1 MPDYHPVLIHSKFA
15 RSVSLRPARLA
26 TYLTGAVG
34 SSFLIAAPQAEAA
47 ITSITFG
54 FGSVLNL
61 NSNLVQSETPILSP
75 SESFGKMYVDAGTY
89 FNGANTEE
97 FITLGLDALHNKGS
111 FYFENLVEPNP
122 FYGKAKFLAQGKVVG
137 DTTNGKLGQATFSS
151 PGPGFTITD
160 NQTNKF
166 LGFLTSAGNWGWTKV
181 SWDATTKQLTFHSAY
196 VESVVGSTI
205 AVGDTGVVPEPSRA
219 LLALA
224 GLGAAALRRR
234 RKQAA

>member
-1 MPDYHPVLIHSKFA
+1 MHSKFA
-15 RSVSLRPARLA
+15 RSVSLRPARLT

-61 NSNLVQSETPILSP
+61 NSNLLQSETPILP
-75 SESFGKMYVDAGTY
+75 LIENFGSMYVDAGTY
-89 FNGANTEE
+89 HNGAFTEE
-97 FITLGLDALHNKGS
+97 FITLGLDALQNKGS
-111 FYFENLVEPNP
+111 FYFENLVEPNA

-137 DTTNGKLGQATFSS
+137 DTTNGKVGQATFSS
-151 PGPGFTITD
+151 PFGSDFNITT

-181 SWDATTKQLTFHSAY
+181 SWNATTKQLTFHSAY
-196 VESVVGSTI
+196 VESVAGNTI

-234 RKQAA
+234 RKQVA

>member
-1 MPDYHPVLIHSKFA
+1 MHSKFA

-34 SSFLIAAPQAEAA
+34 SSFFIAAPQAEAA

-61 NSNLVQSETPILSP
+61 NSNLVLTETPILP
-75 SESFGKMYVDAGTY
+75 LSESFGSMYVDAGT
-89 FNGANTEE
+89 FDNGAFDEE
-97 FITLGLDALHNKGS
+97 FISIGLDKLANKGS
-111 FYFENLVEPNP
+111 FYFENLVQNT
-122 FYGKAKFLAQGKVVG
+122 FYGKAKFLDQGQVVG
-137 DTTNGKLGQATFSS
+137 DTTNGQLGQATFSS

-196 VESVVGSTI
+196 VESVAGNTI

>member
-1 MPDYHPVLIHSKFA
+1 MHSKFA
-15 RSVSLRPARLA
+15 RPVSLRPARLA

-34 SSFLIAAPQAEAA
+34 SSFLIGTPQAEAA
-47 ITSITFG
+47 ITSLTFG

-61 NSNLVQSETPILSP
+61 NSTLEQVETPILP
-75 SESFGKMYVDAGTY
+75 LSENFGWMHVDASTY
-89 FNGANTEE
+89 DNGAVTEE
-97 FITLGLDALHNKGS
+97 FITIGLDALQNKGS
-111 FYFENLVEPNP
+111 FYFDNLLVPNS
-122 FYGKAKFLAQGKVVG
+122 FYGTAKFLAPGTVVG
-137 DTTNGKLGQATFSS
+137 NGANGLRGQASFVF
-151 PGPGFTITD
+151 PDANFNITT

-181 SWDATTKQLTFHSAY
+181 SWDATAKELTFHSAY

-234 RKQAA
+234 RKQVA